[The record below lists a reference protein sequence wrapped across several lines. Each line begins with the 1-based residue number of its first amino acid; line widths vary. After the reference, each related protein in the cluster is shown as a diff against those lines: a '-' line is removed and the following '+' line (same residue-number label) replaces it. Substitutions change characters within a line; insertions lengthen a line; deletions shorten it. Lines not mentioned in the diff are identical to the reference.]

1 MSIQATA
8 VIRDRGQLTI
18 PEKIRKQRKWATH
31 TSVVTISSEKPD
43 EIIIKPYP
51 AKQVDWDK
59 LWKMI
64 RKSRAIKGKRGNLS
78 EFIARDRYR
87 H

>member
-1 MSIQATA
+1 MRLQTTI
-8 VIRDRGQLTI
+8 VIRDRGQVTI
-18 PEKIRKQRKWATH
+18 PEKIRKSINWLTPS
-31 TSVVTISSEKPD
+31 SVVTISAQQPD
-43 EIIIKPYP
+43 EITIQPYNP
-51 AKQVDWDK
+51 KKIDWDK

-78 EFIARDRYR
+78 KFIAEDRYR